1 MLEWRRMSEE
11 TLIIPFRFR
20 GPPSSGN
27 GGYVGGAI
35 SELLDADA
43 PVEVTLR
50 APVPLD
56 TALEVQRGD
65 GIRVVRGETLIAEAH
80 AADLELR
87 VPEPPSYEEAK
98 AAQPHSPSFFKGIN
112 PLVPGG
118 EGFHPVCFC
127 CGTENPD
134 GMHVYAAPVEEGG
147 QVAAAWPTE
156 ASWGDADGRLPE
168 RLLWTA
174 LDCPGQFAYLMDGT
188 RTGMLGRITAQVNG
202 PAPAGGRYVVT
213 GWCIEVER
221 KKHFA
226 GTAIFDS
233 DGELIAIAKSV
244 WIGDMGRTS

>member
-1 MLEWRRMSEE
+1 MPDE
-11 TLIIPFRFR
+11 TLTILSRFR
-20 GPPSSGN
+20 GPPTSGN
-27 GGYVGGAI
+27 GGYVGGTL

-56 TALEVQRGD
+56 TSLEVQRGD
-65 GIRVVRGETLIAEAH
+65 GIRFVHGETLIAEGR

-87 VPEPPSYEEAK
+87 VPKPPTYDEAK
-98 AAQPHSPSFFKGIN
+98 SAQPHSASFFRGIN
-112 PLVPGG
+112 PFLPNG
-118 EGFHPVCFC
+118 EGFHPICFC

-134 GMHVYAAPVEEGG
+134 GIRVYAAPVGDFESSG

-156 ASWGDADGRLPE
+156 TSWGDADGLLPE

-174 LDCPGQFAYLMDGT
+174 LDCPGQFAYLAAGT
-188 RTGMLGRITAQVNG
+188 RTGMLGRITAHVKR
-202 PAPAGGRYVVT
+202 PAPAGKNYVVL

-233 DGELIAIAKSV
+233 DGQLIAMAKAV
-244 WIGDMGRTS
+244 WIGNMGARS